1 MVRSRRHYLVR
12 LSVWLAS
19 AAAAAAVAARD
30 QPLRAPRVFRASIDL
45 VSVTVTVLDHEG
57 RLVTDLP
64 RDAFELYED
73 GEVQS
78 VTQFTRERVPVSLV
92 ILIDTSDSMF
102 GRRIQDARGAVE
114 RFVMDLI
121 DPADE
126 FAIVAFNHQ
135 PRLVTSWTSDRES
148 VSSALQQLRPSGAT
162 AVYDAIVSTLPL
174 VDVRNRQRSA
184 LLVLSDGADT
194 ASDATLRNVRLAL
207 LRSDAFVYAVAID
220 SPDRHPINAAV
231 NTTMLREITDQSGGR
246 TETVH
251 DSGELL
257 DALSRIA
264 EELNS
269 QYLLGYTSPKRADGL
284 YHSIRVRI
292 RGRGADYRVRAR
304 NGYVVAR
311 R

>member
-1 MVRSRRHYLVR
+1 
-12 LSVWLAS
+12 VWLVS
-19 AAAAAAVAARD
+19 AVAATFVAQD
-30 QPLRAPRVFRASIDL
+30 QPLRDSRVFHASIDL
-45 VSVTVTVLDHEG
+45 VSVTVTVLDHDG

-64 RDAFELYED
+64 RDAFDVYED
-73 GEVQS
+73 GEAQT
-78 VTQFTRERVPVSLV
+78 VTQFTRERVPVSLG

-102 GRRIQDARGAVE
+102 GRRIEDARAAVE
-114 RFVMDLI
+114 RFVADLL

-135 PRLVTSWTSDRES
+135 PRVVTSWTGDRER
-148 VSSALQQLRPSGAT
+148 VSSALQRLRPSGGT
-162 AVYDAIVSTLPL
+162 AVYDAIMHTLPL
-174 VDVRNRQRSA
+174 VGVRHRQRAA

-194 ASDATLRNVRLAL
+194 ASDATLRDVRFAL
-207 LRSDAFVYAVAID
+207 LRNDAFVYAVAID
-220 SPDRHPINAAV
+220 SADRRPINAAV
-231 NTTMLREITDQSGGR
+231 NTTTLREITDQSGGR
-246 TETVH
+246 TETIH

-292 RGRGADYRVRAR
+292 RGMDYRVRAR

-311 R
+311 QPPLVR